1 LNKVKILGKK
11 TLLYE
16 LYKNKAHMGE
26 FAGFDLPLWFE
37 GIKEEVISVRENVG
51 LFDVSHLGRV
61 IISGKDAGKFLDYL
75 TTNDILNLEVFQARY
90 SLICNENG
98 GIKDDII
105 VFRISNNEY
114 LVIWNAINHEKNMK
128 WISEKISNF
137 NVDISSIYEKSF
149 MIAIQGPK
157 SEKILKQLFN
167 EEISSIRR
175 FRGKIINDYIIMRT
189 GYTGE
194 DGFEIIGENK
204 GDEIWNSLISLGVKP
219 CGLGARDVLR
229 IEAGLP
235 LYGNDINEN
244 INPFEARLDFAI
256 KMNKNFIGREAL
268 LNIKINKRRMGIKMM
283 GKSIPRKNFNVY
295 FNGKPVGY
303 ITSGTFSPILNCSI
317 AMAYLPLNININDIV
332 EVEIRGKFEK
342 GIVVDFP
349 FYDTKKYGWRR
360 EIK

>member
-1 LNKVKILGKK
+1 VNELGKR

-16 LYKNKAHMGE
+16 LYKDKAHIGE

-37 GIKEEVISVRENVG
+37 GIKEEVIYVREKVG

-61 IISGKDAGKFLDYL
+61 IFSGRDAGKFLDYL
-75 TTNDILNLEVFQARY
+75 TTNDILNSEIYQAKY
-90 SLICNENG
+90 SLVCNENG

-105 VFRISNNEY
+105 VFRMSSDKY

-128 WISEKISNF
+128 WINENINDF
-137 NVDISSIYEKSF
+137 NVDINNIYEKSF
-149 MIAIQGPK
+149 MIAIQGPL
-157 SEKILKQLFN
+157 SEKILKQFFKEDL
-167 EEISSIRR
+167 SSIKR
-175 FRGKIINDYIIMRT
+175 FRGRILNDYIVIRT

-194 DGFEIIGENK
+194 DGFEIIGEDK
-204 GDEIWNSLISLGVKP
+204 GDEIWDSLISLGAKP

-235 LYGNDINEN
+235 LYGKDINED
-244 INPFEARLDFAI
+244 INPFEARLDFAV
-256 KMNKNFIGREAL
+256 KMNKDFIGKKAL
-268 LNIKINKRRMGIKMM
+268 LEAKINKRRMGIKMM
-283 GKSIPRKNFNVY
+283 GRSIPREDYRVY
-295 FNGKPVGY
+295 FNGKSVGY

-317 AMAYLPLNININDIV
+317 AMAYLPLYININDIV